1 MAQDITQEPESGITG
16 YYIDLEGA
24 RAILQS
30 RVPAFAVSLRKAIHE
45 WNNRFGAYHAILDEF
60 ARAVLINQLWYAY
73 SSQALHGDAGV
84 LLDKYGNRYYYV
96 LDDSVV
102 LRFKHVDDAYR
113 SWNHPTLRA
122 LAWGAQASLPTIPP
136 LAKLEL
142 GYRLDLT
149 GTVVRDAVV
158 MLNYNGRSLW
168 RWQIWG
174 RPIDEFAATPRD
186 AFGRAVYSHD
196 DFSEVVL

>member
-1 MAQDITQEPESGITG
+1 MTR

-24 RAILQS
+24 KAVLQP
-30 RVPAFAVSLRKAIHE
+30 RVPVFAVSLRKVIHE
-45 WNNRFGAYHAILDEF
+45 WNNRLGPYHAILDEF

-73 SSQALHGDAGV
+73 SSQAFHCDAGV
-84 LLDKYGNRYYYV
+84 SLDKHGNRHYYI
-96 LDDSVV
+96 LDDLVV

-113 SWNHPTLRA
+113 SWNHPTSRA
-122 LAWGAQASLPTIPP
+122 LAWEAQASFPTIPP

-158 MLNYNGRSLW
+158 MLNYKGRSIW

-186 AFGRAVYSHD
+186 AFGRAVYSHND
-196 DFSEVVL
+196 YSGVVLP